1 MDMLKLAVKQL
12 GNEVDFKKRKSF
24 TDKEIIDYMIM
35 IKKHKD
41 YQLEVKL
48 LRKLRGEKLYRA
60 IDF

>member
-35 IKKHKD
+35 IKKHRD
-41 YQLEVKL
+41 YQLRGKAIVEAK
-48 LRKLRGEKLYRA
+48 RKNNV
-60 IDF
+60 

>member
-35 IKKHKD
+35 IKKHRD
-41 YQLEVKL
+41 YQLRGKAIAEAK
-48 LRKLRGEKLYRA
+48 RKNNG
-60 IDF
+60 